1 MLCHPNIGIR
11 IEMCLCHHLNFWFLH
26 RSSWGGTCPRPWSDT
41 DLSFAALAI
50 PALVR
55 GTTKG
60 GHTLMLGRK
69 KMEYLFQVRVSLV
82 SKQKEFSTI
91 NAAKK
96 AKFFCN
102 SIIAYSRSFKIQ
114 RVLQLFTL
122 FGKENEQICI
132 TDVIG
137 LRGKVNKRC
146 CF

>member
-1 MLCHPNIGIR
+1 MPETVVWYRPL
-11 IEMCLCHHLNFWFLH
+11 L
-26 RSSWGGTCPRPWSDT
+26 SCPGDPSPGERDY
-41 DLSFAALAI
+41 
-50 PALVR
+50 R
-55 GTTKG
+55 G
-60 GHTLMLGRK
+60 GHTLTLGQK
-69 KMEYLFQVRVSLV
+69 NMGYLFQARVSLV
-82 SKQKEFSTI
+82 SKQKEVSTT

-122 FGKENEQICI
+122 FGKENEQMYI

-137 LRGKVNKRC
+137 LRSKVNKRC